1 MIDMYGSEVGV
12 GNKVLY
18 ENSIFKTKNCGN
30 LVVTKYCNNKEVYV
44 KFIET
49 GYETV
54 VELCHIKRG
63 AVKDRLQ
70 PSVFGAGIIGE
81 HSVRD
86 SGIPTREYYV
96 WRNML
101 QRCYSSKLHLSRPTY
116 KDCIVSENF
125 KYFTYFKEW
134 CNEQVGFDNEGWS
147 LDKDILLKGNKIYSE
162 DTCCFVPNEINTLIV
177 NNKALRG
184 GAPVGVH
191 CVKGTGKY
199 LANLA
204 KYGINTYLGTFNTSE
219 EAFYVY
225 KLEKEKYIKEVA
237 DKWKDNIDIRV
248 YEALMNYEVSIYD

>member
-12 GNKVLY
+12 SNKVAY
-18 ENSIFKTKNCGN
+18 ENSIFKTKNYGN

-54 VELCHIKRG
+54 VGLCQIKRG
-63 AVKDRLQ
+63 TIKDRLQ
-70 PSVFGAGIIGE
+70 PNVFGVGITGE
-81 HSVRD
+81 YPVKD
-86 SGIPTREYYV
+86 NGILTREYYV
-96 WRNML
+96 WHNML
-101 QRCYSSKLHLSRPTY
+101 QRCYSSKLHLSFPTY

-162 DTCCFVPNEINTLIV
+162 DACCFVPNEINTLII

-184 GAPVGVH
+184 GTPVGVNYA
-191 CVKGTGKY
+191 KKTGKY
-199 LANLA
+199 SARFNKCGVYA
-204 KYGINTYLGTFNTSE
+204 YLGTFNTSE

-225 KLEKEKYIKEVA
+225 KREKEKYIKEVA

-248 YEALMNYEVSIYD
+248 YEALMNYEVGIYD